1 MLTADLVRA
10 TRRGQTLVVRQ
21 LAGKQRQRAQEL
33 ATAYLEI
40 ARGQCGAT
48 QHDLAA
54 AWAEVEV
61 APSETKLAAGLQ
73 KLIEDGCE
81 FEAEGALDPRQLRS
95 QLFLAAA
102 EARRSLPVGERF
114 DRGSVLA
121 RLGEAHGLDPEQL
134 ARALYS
140 DLKSEQRLLRAPEAS
155 GDALVGTY
163 DLAQLQAVLLRAVKV
178 TANVVC
184 ATPHAYRE
192 LFRKLKFRRLLFQ
205 IQPLESGG
213 HRIEIDGPFSLFE
226 SVTKYGL
233 QLALLLPA
241 LLQADRLELEAQL
254 RWGKARTPLTFP
266 LSQRSSEAPDP
277 EEARL
282 PDEVE
287 ALRAA
292 FEPERDG
299 WRAEPAQQILNL
311 PGMGLC
317 VPDLRF
323 VHRQGAVVFLEV
335 LGYWSR
341 DAVWRRIELVQAGLG
356 EKLLFAASQRLR
368 VSEAV
373 LEDHPSGALYV
384 YKGTLSAKAVIER
397 LDRLRQH

>member
-10 TRRGQTLVVRQ
+10 TRRGEQLHVRP
-21 LAGKQRQRAQEL
+21 LAGKQRQRALEL
-33 ATAYLEI
+33 AEAYLEVTR
-40 ARGQCGAT
+40 AQSGAT
-48 QHDLAA
+48 HHELEA

-61 APSETKLAAGLQ
+61 ASSEAKLAAGLQ
-73 KLIEDGCE
+73 KLIEDRCE
-81 FEAEGALDPRQLRS
+81 FEAESALEPRQLRS
-95 QLFLAAA
+95 ELFLAAA
-102 EARRSLPVGERF
+102 HARRNLQPGQRF
-114 DRGSVLA
+114 DRAGLLA
-121 RLGEAHGLDPEQL
+121 SLGEAHGLGGEAL
-134 ARALYS
+134 ERALYS
-140 DLKSEQRLLRAPEAS
+140 DLKSEQRLLRTPELS
-155 GDALVGTY
+155 GAALLESY

-178 TANVVC
+178 TALVSC
-184 ATPHAYRE
+184 ASPEAYRE

-205 IQPLESGG
+205 VQPLESGA

-254 RWGKARTPLTFP
+254 RWGKARTPLKFS
-266 LSQRSSEAPDP
+266 LSQRSSNTADTEATH
-277 EEARL
+277 L

-323 VHRQGAVVFLEV
+323 VHRQGSVVFLEV

-356 EKLLFAASQRLR
+356 QKLLFAASQRLR
-368 VSEAV
+368 VSEAA

-384 YKGTLSAKAVIER
+384 YKGTLSAKAVTER
-397 LDRLRQH
+397 LERLRQR